1 MVYAVIMA
9 GGSGTRFWPQS
20 TKALPKQFLNLF
32 GNGTMIQ
39 NTAERIQEIIPQDR
53 IMVVTNESYISIV
66 KEQLPKVPAENI
78 VGEPVAKNTA
88 PCVAIAAELL
98 YKKDPNAVMVVLP
111 ADHHITN
118 PKKFNNI
125 LKSGIAKAES
135 GEHLVT
141 IGINPEGPETG
152 FGYIH
157 AENSIREELE
167 GNQVY
172 PVQAFTEK
180 PDKTTAQKF
189 VESGDYFWNSGMFI
203 WKAAT
208 VLGEIEEH
216 LPEMY
221 EEVRLASS
229 ELYESTHEVAIK
241 DFYYACESISI
252 DYGIME
258 KAASVFVVPGEFGW
272 NDVGSWSA
280 VYELAQKNSQ
290 GNAIQTLNTTFAES
304 QGNLVLSNS
313 EKMISLVGIENVAV
327 VETEGAILI
336 CDLTKA
342 QGVKEI
348 VEQLKKTPD
357 FNKFL

>member
-32 GNGTMIQ
+32 GKGTMIQ
-39 NTAERIQEIIPQDR
+39 NTAERIQEIIPQER
-53 IMVVTNESYISIV
+53 IMVVTNESYVSIV

-111 ADHHITN
+111 ADHHITE
-118 PKKFNNI
+118 PERFNEI
-125 LKSGIAKAES
+125 LKSAVAKAEA
-135 GEHLVT
+135 GDHLVT
-141 IGINPEGPETG
+141 IGINPSRPETG
-152 FGYIH
+152 FGYIY
-157 AENSIREELE
+157 ANNSIKEELE
-167 GNQVY
+167 GNSIY
-172 PVQAFTEK
+172 PVKAFTEK
-180 PDKTTAQKF
+180 PDEITAQKF

-203 WKAAT
+203 WKAST
-208 VLGEIEEH
+208 VLKEIEKH
-216 LPEMY
+216 LPEMFD
-221 EEVRLASS
+221 EVKQASA
-229 ELYESTHEVAIK
+229 ELYASTHEAAIK

-258 KAASVFVVPGEFGW
+258 KAKSVFVVPGEFGW
-272 NDVGSWSA
+272 NDVGSWTA
-280 VYELAQKNSQ
+280 VYELAEKDAQNNSVR
-290 GNAIQTLNTTFAES
+290 TLNATFANSE
-304 QGNLVLSNS
+304 GNLVLSS
-313 EKMISLVGIENVAV
+313 GEKMISLVGVENIAV
-327 VETEGAILI
+327 VETENAILI

-348 VEQLKKTPD
+348 VEQLKGTPD